1 MSVVATAIIDASPPF
16 LQFDT
21 QTKTCTLNADINWY
35 NTSSTGKA
43 AIYFNSRL
51 FQLFAGFPY
60 IFQGYGQDPK
70 SYYIMLPNVS
80 GSNTLTTNIG
90 TKKQYLQA
98 YQEISTVGLWNP
110 VSSIVFTSTTLPIH
124 PTLTSAPRFYSSVS
138 NGMVGSGSPNLSNTL
153 ADFEIAIDPRNSYR
167 PEISYAPPGEYR
179 LIDMYSNSNLYKID
193 LNVYW
198 KDKWGNLKPL
208 RLLPGCS
215 ASVKLLFRHKGFYL
229 GAD

>member
-1 MSVVATAIIDASPPF
+1 MSPPF

-21 QTKTCTLNADINWY
+21 QSQTCTLNADLTTYSPVSGIA
-35 NTSSTGKA
+35 S
-43 AIYFNSRL
+43 IYLNSRL

-60 IFQGYGQDPK
+60 ELQGYGQDPK
-70 SYYIMLPNVS
+70 SYLIRTPNVS
-80 GSNTLTTNIG
+80 ASNTLTTNDG
-90 TKKQYLQA
+90 TKRQYLQA
-98 YQEISTVGLWNP
+98 YQEISTIGLWNP

-124 PTLTSAPRFYSSVS
+124 PTLTSPPKVYSSKS
-138 NGMVGSGSPNLSNTL
+138 NGMVGSGNTNLSNTL
-153 ADFEIAIDPRNSYR
+153 TDFEVAIDATNSYR
-167 PEISYAPPGEYR
+167 PEISYAPPSEYK
-179 LIDMYSNSNLYKID
+179 LIDMLSRSNLSKID